1 MGRRPTIGE
10 ALVAATCTSV
20 DQFRGFYASYMAA
33 VARQPTWPRGYAFQ
47 TRLEGAFETVPRE
60 MFLPPGPWH
69 IEAGSGGYIE
79 TPNADVRFVYQDV
92 LVAIDKHRGIN
103 NGQPSVHAQF
113 MGLLEPRPGETV
125 VHIGAGTGYY
135 SAILSML
142 VAPGGRVATFE
153 INEDLALSA
162 RRNLQTLDNVSVR
175 VGDATRL
182 ELPEAD
188 VIYVNAGVLRPPVQ
202 WLMALRSG
210 GRMFVPWRP
219 AADIGIALFISRSAR
234 GFRVNPA
241 MPAWFIRCVGA
252 SNGSL
257 GDIPPDIKGA
267 WASRAL
273 YLKTE
278 RQPDAT
284 ATAIY
289 DELWFSSECPA

>member
-142 VAPGGRVATFE
+142 VAPGGRVAAFE
-153 INEDLALSA
+153 FHEDLALRA
-162 RRNLQTLDNVSVR
+162 RLNLQTLDNVCVTA
-175 VGDATRL
+175 GDATALR
-182 ELPEAD
+182 LPEAD
-188 VIYVNAGVLRPPVQ
+188 VI
-202 WLMALRSG
+202 S
-210 GRMFVPWRP
+210 
-219 AADIGIALFISRSAR
+219 
-234 GFRVNPA
+234 
-241 MPAWFIRCVGA
+241 
-252 SNGSL
+252 
-257 GDIPPDIKGA
+257 
-267 WASRAL
+267 
-273 YLKTE
+273 
-278 RQPDAT
+278 
-284 ATAIY
+284 
-289 DELWFSSECPA
+289 ELLT